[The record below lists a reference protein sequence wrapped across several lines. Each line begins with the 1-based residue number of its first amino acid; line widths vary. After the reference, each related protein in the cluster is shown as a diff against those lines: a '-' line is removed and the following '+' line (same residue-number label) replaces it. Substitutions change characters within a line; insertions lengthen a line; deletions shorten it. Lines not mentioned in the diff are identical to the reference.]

1 MIQRKTKTSRRI
13 GAIDELRGLALVLVM
28 LSHVGLVYGLETDV
42 AYALALPAFGVGVDL
57 FFVIS
62 GFVIYR
68 NVFAMKALAGGNTL
82 AGARAF
88 WARRLVRIAAPD
100 WAIVAVIGAVRIV
113 QKGVEGS
120 WADLAAGAGF
130 FANFYW
136 AGCEASAAPCP
147 HHLVASHFWSLS
159 LEGQFYALA
168 PALAALP
175 RRLAIPVGATVLAMG
190 AALPRPVGS
199 YLWTMRP
206 DALLIG
212 MGVAA
217 LTEQAGILR
226 KFWPALSLGQAV
238 YWACIA
244 SILERLAIGR
254 FSGLG
259 LVFVALLFGFVV
271 AGRLRAGAAECW
283 PARAL
288 RKSGEMSF
296 SAYLVHLPVLSGM
309 HDALADKITPT
320 LSLVASLAA
329 IVAATVIWET
339 LVVKPS
345 AELGRRLSE
354 KLTLKNCKLGAE
366 GCNFYRQ
373 FIRKRRAG

>member
-113 QKGVEGS
+113 QEGVEGS

-136 AGCEASAAPCP
+136 AGCEASCSPLP
-147 HHLVASHFWSLS
+147 ASS
-159 LEGQFYALA
+159 
-168 PALAALP
+168 
-175 RRLAIPVGATVLAMG
+175 RRLAFLELIARRAILCVGAGSRGPAPASGDTGGCDCPSDGRGSSTACRVIPMDNATRRPVDRDGRRGVDGASRHPAKVLAG
-190 AALPRPVGS
+190 FEPR
-199 YLWTMRP
+199 T
-206 DALLIG
+206 
-212 MGVAA
+212 
-217 LTEQAGILR
+217 
-226 KFWPALSLGQAV
+226 
-238 YWACIA
+238 
-244 SILERLAIGR
+244 
-254 FSGLG
+254 SGLLG
-259 LVFVALLFGFVV
+259 VHRLHSRTFGDRALFGSRPRFRGVV
-271 AGRLRAGAAECW
+271 VWVRRSGAPESW
-283 PARAL
+283 RS
-288 RKSGEMSF
+288 RM
-296 SAYLVHLPVLSGM
+296 
-309 HDALADKITPT
+309 LA
-320 LSLVASLAA
+320 
-329 IVAATVIWET
+329 
-339 LVVKPS
+339 
-345 AELGRRLSE
+345 
-354 KLTLKNCKLGAE
+354 CE
-366 GCNFYRQ
+366 G
-373 FIRKRRAG
+373 IA